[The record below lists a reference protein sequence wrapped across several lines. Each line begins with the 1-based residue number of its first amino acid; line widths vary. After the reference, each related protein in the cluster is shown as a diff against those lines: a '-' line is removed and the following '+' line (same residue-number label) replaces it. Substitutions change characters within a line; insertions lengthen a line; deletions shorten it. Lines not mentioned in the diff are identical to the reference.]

1 MRWGQGNGRFDTEM
15 SVEETIYALSSGAG
29 MAGVAVIRVSGS
41 AAGKALQAL
50 ARLLPGAR
58 KAVVARLC
66 DPATGELIDE
76 GLVLWMPA
84 PGSFTGE
91 DVAELHVH
99 GSPAVVAE
107 LLKVLGSMPGLRL
120 AEAGEFSRRAFRN
133 GRMDLVEAEGLGDLI
148 QARTSA
154 QKRQALE
161 HMTGMASR
169 DYERWRAM
177 LVECL
182 ARVEASVDFI
192 EEEDIAA
199 SALAG
204 VRERLIQ
211 LRNELAAALADAE
224 RGRAIREGVK
234 IVFAGAPNTGKS
246 SLLNRIARREAA
258 IVSPIAGTTRDVI
271 EVPLDLAGIPVILTD
286 TAGLRVGSA
295 DPIEQIG
302 IERAEAEVGQADV
315 TIWVTSPDIA
325 PQVTAIGFDSDTIRV
340 LNKSDLAQES
350 SRNRNES
357 LDSRYYRTSALT
369 GEGIPAL
376 LAVIEDEVRERFGRR
391 EAPVAVR
398 ARHMQAL
405 ERCVAHLSSG
415 LDSPAEQ
422 IEVMAENLRAAA
434 VELGRITGRIDV
446 EDLLDSIF
454 RDFCIGK

>member
-1 MRWGQGNGRFDTEM
+1 MSGGDT
-15 SVEETIYALSSGAG
+15 IFALSSGAG

-41 AAGKALQAL
+41 AAGPALKALTGRLPQARQAVI
-50 ARLLPGAR
+50 ARLR
-58 KAVVARLC
+58 
-66 DPATGELIDE
+66 DPARDELIDE
-76 GLVLWMPA
+76 ALVLWMPG

-91 DVAELHVH
+91 DVAEFHVH

-107 LLKVLGSMPGLRL
+107 LLAVLGGMGGLRP

-148 QARTSA
+148 QARTAA

-169 DYERWRAM
+169 DYERWREM
-177 LVECL
+177 LVGCL
-182 ARVEASVDFI
+182 ARVEASVDFS

-199 SALAG
+199 GALAG

-211 LRNELAAALADAE
+211 LRNELVTALADSG

-234 IVFAGAPNTGKS
+234 VVFAGAPNTGKS

-258 IVSPIAGTTRDVI
+258 IVSAIAGTTRDVI
-271 EVPLDLAGIPVILTD
+271 EVPVDLGGIPVILTD
-286 TAGLRVGSA
+286 TAGLRSGSA
-295 DPIEQIG
+295 DPIERIG
-302 IERAEAEVGQADV
+302 IARAEAEIRGGDL
-315 TIWVTSPDIA
+315 TIWVTSPDIPA
-325 PQVTAIGFDSDTIRV
+325 EEPPPGFDSDTVRV
-340 LNKSDLAQES
+340 LNKSDLSQDS

-357 LDSRYYRTSALT
+357 GDSQYYRASALT

-376 LAVIEDEVRERFGRR
+376 LAAIERKVRERFGRG

-398 ARHMQAL
+398 TRHIQAL
-405 ERCVAHLSSG
+405 RRCVDCLNAAI
-415 LDSPAEQ
+415 DSPAEQ

-434 VELGRITGRIDV
+434 AELGRVTGRIDV